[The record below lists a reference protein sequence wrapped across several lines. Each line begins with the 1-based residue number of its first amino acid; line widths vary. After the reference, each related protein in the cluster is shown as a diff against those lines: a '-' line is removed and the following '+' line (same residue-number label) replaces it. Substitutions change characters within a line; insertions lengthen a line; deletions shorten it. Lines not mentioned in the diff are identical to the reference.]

1 MAKYISLKSAVA
13 AVIKTN
19 GVQSITGAV
28 LQNQLLGIIDALGKD
43 FQFGGI
49 AAPTDSFT
57 DTDYNVAFLATT
69 PGTYTNFGG
78 ITVASGEIAV
88 LLYDGSWTKQSISLI
103 SRLTRDM
110 GFNKA
115 ETVVTL
121 TAGETGK
128 YVKASTRAAT
138 ANANFNISAPV
149 SIDACTEVLIKTGY
163 NPSDENNAPLDISV
177 ISIVEEMERTRTVQ
191 AKDDQNRP
199 LYYVT
204 EIDPET
210 GSVIVTEETTTTDT
224 GYPVYTQ
231 ETYTE
236 TRYLPNNEDR
246 FVAIP
251 DSGYYVANIPQ
262 SCKIAI
268 SYMPGVSDLDIVL
281 SKHGTYANL
290 TSQLFTIF
298 QQRVVAEAVAYI
310 FSVLDAMEASFSNI
324 GDVKAGTVDATEFR
338 VNGYPRVLAAAGAP
352 AEALRPEA
360 IPADLPWDGV
370 PAFVGQEYL
379 DTTNKKFYKA
389 FGVSSVSDWVLQN

>member
-1 MAKYISLKSAVA
+1 MAHYATLKA
-13 AVIKTN
+13 AVKAAIKTN
-19 GVQSITGAV
+19 GQQAITGQV
-28 LQNQLLGIIDALGKD
+28 LQTQLVDIIDALTAGY
-43 FQFGGI
+43 QFAGLATPNG
-49 AAPTDSFT
+49 AFSAGDN
-57 DTDYNVAFLATT
+57 DVAFLAAQ

-78 ITVASGEIAV
+78 ITVASGEIAL
-88 LLYDGSWTKQSISLI
+88 LLYNGSWTKQSLPLV

-110 GFNKA
+110 GFND
-115 ETVVTL
+115 TQSVVTL

-128 YVKASTRAAT
+128 YVKASTSAAT

-149 SIDACTEVLIKTGY
+149 EIDACTEVLIKTGY
-163 NPSDENNAPLDISV
+163 NPSDENHASLDISV
-177 ISIVEEMERTRTVQ
+177 ISIVEEIERTRTVQ

-199 LYYVT
+199 LYYVVV
-204 EIDPET
+204 IDPET
-210 GSVIVTEETTTTDT
+210 GSETVTEDTTTQDT

-268 SYMPGVSDLDIVL
+268 SYKPGVSDLDIILV
-281 SKHGTYANL
+281 KHGAFANL
-290 TSQLFTIF
+290 TSQMFTVF

-310 FSVLDAMEASFSNI
+310 FSVLDAMEASAGNI
-324 GDVKAGTVDATEFR
+324 GDVQAGIVDATEFR
-338 VNGYPRVLAAAGAP
+338 VNGYPRVLSAAGAP
-352 AEALRPEA
+352 SDALRPA
-360 IPADLPWDGV
+360 GIPADLPWDGV

>member
-57 DTDYNVAFLATT
+57 DTDYNVAFLATA

-121 TAGETGK
+121 TAGEIGK

-298 QQRVVAEAVAYI
+298 QQRVVAEAIAYI
-310 FSVLDAMEASFSNI
+310 FSVLDAMETSFSNI

>member
-1 MAKYISLKSAVA
+1 MANYATLKASVNAYIKA
-13 AVIKTN
+13 N
-19 GVQSITGAV
+19 GVRAITGPV
-28 LQNQLLGIIDALGKD
+28 LNGILTQMINTLGDGARY
-43 FQFGGI
+43 GGI
-49 AAPTDSFT
+49 ATPSGNPGAHDN
-57 DTDYNVAFLATT
+57 NVAFLAAQ

-78 ITVASGEIAV
+78 ITVASGEIAL
-88 LLYDGSWTKQSISLI
+88 LLYNGSWTKQSLPLV

-110 GFNKA
+110 GFNDA
-115 ETVVTL
+115 QSVVTL

-149 SIDACTEVLIKTGY
+149 EIDACTEVLIKTGY
-163 NPSDENNAPLDISV
+163 NPSDENHASLDISV

-268 SYMPGVSDLDIVL
+268 SYMPGVSDIDIIL

-310 FSVLDAMEASFSNI
+310 FSVLDAMEASFGNI
-324 GDVKAGTVDATEFR
+324 GDVKAGTIDATEFR